1 MLHPRAKVHEAH
13 PTPYPLHHLAPPSRN
28 PPPPHPSI
36 HPSIRIHAPPHF
48 LRRQCIMPFCRGNGD
63 NGPRTSCWKVI
74 ILMSTR
80 PAATTN
86 GETLSERRLPSVR
99 GISLSLLA
107 WLLQPR
113 FCPPTTTVVSLPFPF
128 ALHPSFLPS
137 FLPSYLSKLA
147 WCAWKGLVVSLLD
160 ADCEGQYRCRE
171 PFPRYRDKSCRNTRR
186 DCLLVDE

>member
-137 FLPSYLSKLA
+137 FLSFQACLVCLEGA
-147 WCAWKGLVVSLLD
+147 RCFTLGCGLW
-160 ADCEGQYRCRE
+160 AGQYRCRE
-171 PFPRYRDKSCRNTRR
+171 PFPRYRDKSHRNTRR

>member
-36 HPSIRIHAPPHF
+36 HPSIRIHASPHF

-137 FLPSYLSKLA
+137 FLSFQACLVCLEGA
-147 WCAWKGLVVSLLD
+147 RCFTLGCGLW
-160 ADCEGQYRCRE
+160 AGQYRCRE
-171 PFPRYRDKSCRNTRR
+171 PFPRYRDKSHRNTRR

>member
-36 HPSIRIHAPPHF
+36 HPSIRIHASPHF

-99 GISLSLLA
+99 GISLSLSLGLVTPTSHNYRCIA
-107 WLLQPR
+107 PFS
-113 FCPPTTTVVSLPFPF
+113 FCP
-128 ALHPSFLPS
+128 PSFLPS
-137 FLPSYLSKLA
+137 FLPTFLPFQACLVCLEGA
-147 WCAWKGLVVSLLD
+147 RCFTLGCGLW
-160 ADCEGQYRCRE
+160 AGQYRCRE
-171 PFPRYRDKSCRNTRR
+171 PFPRYRDKSRRNTRR